1 MKNLGSDK
9 HSIRV
14 KKRSVSFLSS
24 SHGVSLRHSM
34 LLHSYRRPTVGR
46 EASSEAAH
54 GAERQSHVIRSGR
67 MSFTRYSLLHY
78 ASLTVRSLA
87 SLLPS
92 LRSARCAAYVM

>member
-34 LLHSYRRPTVGR
+34 LLHSYRRPFTLFTSYPASTRSIRLRPGFTGGTED
-46 EASSEAAH
+46 EAGVSDRRTGITSDVD
-54 GAERQSHVIRSGR
+54 RKLSVS
-67 MSFTRYSLLHY
+67 
-78 ASLTVRSLA
+78 
-87 SLLPS
+87 
-92 LRSARCAAYVM
+92 

>member
-1 MKNLGSDK
+1 MKRAG
-9 HSIRV
+9 
-14 KKRSVSFLSS
+14 
-24 SHGVSLRHSM
+24 G
-34 LLHSYRRPTVGR
+34 RRPTVGR

-92 LRSARCAAYVM
+92 SERASGGEGRGEGRSDQSERHAGTTGGFSVTR